1 MSCFLECVLFITILP
16 FYNRERE
23 RWRERERERERER
36 THTNTHTHTH
46 TLEKKEA
53 RASEL
58 CHSNKNNQNKRYFVI
73 VYFPS
78 TLSPALCPQQL
89 GSMPLP
95 PLSPLPPPPPLA
107 LPPSP
112 PPPPIPPPPPPPPA
126 VARHATAST
135 HVQAGSVALA
145 GEQVLLWLSLS
156 IGNAGSTPLAG
167 MLADACAPAALAAAP
182 LAMMISFICSCRNK
196 NQPNAKY
203 PKGTSHHTR
212 LFRGTSTNDIKK

>member
-95 PLSPLPPPPPLA
+95 PLSPLPPLLPL
-107 LPPSP
+107 PC
-112 PPPPIPPPPPPPPA
+112 
-126 VARHATAST
+126 R
-135 HVQAGSVALA
+135 
-145 GEQVLLWLSLS
+145 LLLLLLLFLLLLLLLLQWRV
-156 IGNAGSTPLAG
+156 TRQRVRT
-167 MLADACAPAALAAAP
+167 CKPAALPWQVSRYFSGSLSA
-182 LAMMISFICSCRNK
+182 
-196 NQPNAKY
+196 
-203 PKGTSHHTR
+203 
-212 LFRGTSTNDIKK
+212 

>member
-1 MSCFLECVLFITILP
+1 
-16 FYNRERE
+16 
-23 RWRERERERERER
+23 
-36 THTNTHTHTH
+36 
-46 TLEKKEA
+46 
-53 RASEL
+53 
-58 CHSNKNNQNKRYFVI
+58 
-73 VYFPS
+73 
-78 TLSPALCPQQL
+78 
-89 GSMPLP
+89 
-95 PLSPLPPPPPLA
+95 
-107 LPPSP
+107 
-112 PPPPIPPPPPPPPA
+112 
-126 VARHATAST
+126 
-135 HVQAGSVALA
+135 VQAGSVALA